1 MKLLWIN
8 TVGLRKVG
16 DKRALQFRRRK
27 LMGKV
32 LACLFVSKCRA
43 QLATQIHITVE
54 HLYNQRKAAM
64 LRSCFAVLHK
74 RVKLVRFMERRET
87 VLCSK
92 VIY

>member
-64 LRSCFAVLHK
+64 LRSCFAVLHR